1 MMKIFIADYLPIKN
15 KGEEALLR
23 GIQSLY
29 EEKYHTDVEFCVF
42 GPVSE
47 VCLDGNITS
56 YPVEWC
62 YPNFKYPNRFAG
74 RIGLLKKLLCA
85 FLYQ

>member
-29 EEKYHTDVEFCVF
+29 EEKYQ
-42 GPVSE
+42 
-47 VCLDGNITS
+47 
-56 YPVEWC
+56 
-62 YPNFKYPNRFAG
+62 KY
-74 RIGLLKKLLCA
+74 LKIHA
-85 FLYQ
+85 VIFLY

>member
-29 EEKYHTDVEFCVF
+29 EEKYHTDVELQ
-42 GPVSE
+42 G
-47 VCLDGNITS
+47 
-56 YPVEWC
+56 
-62 YPNFKYPNRFAG
+62 
-74 RIGLLKKLLCA
+74 A
-85 FLYQ
+85 FLVFSKKDILSLDSLKTLKVINIDSSSFIEVE